1 MPGISISG
9 GDKWKKALEKYAKEP
24 ELRVGILDGATYQG
38 EYGTKAGQSVA
49 EVAYWQEYGTHNK
62 EGGEIIPPRPFFRNS
77 IEEKKSA
84 WLELVENEVKRGQS
98 LDDAFFAL
106 GETATADIT
115 ETIKAGVN
123 PPLSDITLE
132 RRQLLGLTSTTPLM
146 QTMTL
151 IKALGYEVD
160 K

>member
-1 MPGISISG
+1 M
-9 GDKWKKALEKYAKEP
+9 
-24 ELRVGILDGATYQG
+24 
-38 EYGTKAGQSVA
+38 
-49 EVAYWQEYGTHNK
+49 
-62 EGGEIIPPRPFFRNS
+62 
-77 IEEKKSA
+77 
-84 WLELVENEVKRGQS
+84 ENEVKRGQS